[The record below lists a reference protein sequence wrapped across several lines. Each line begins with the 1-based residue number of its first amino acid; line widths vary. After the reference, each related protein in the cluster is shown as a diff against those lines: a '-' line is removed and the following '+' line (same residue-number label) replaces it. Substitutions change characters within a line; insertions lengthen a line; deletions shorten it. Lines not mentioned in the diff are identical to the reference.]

1 MNNIEKVK
9 QFMTESGQLVNEKPT
24 LVGGSSLRYHLMRE
38 ENEEYIDALVD
49 DDLVEILDACVD
61 MAYILYGTI
70 LTHGLQD
77 VFQEAFDRVHEN
89 NMSKRPFIKDNN
101 GKIIKPLGFKSVN
114 LKDLVK

>member
-1 MNNIEKVK
+1 
-9 QFMTESGQLVNEKPT
+9 MTESGQLVNEKPT
-24 LVGGSSLRYHLMRE
+24 LVDTYLRYNLMLE
-38 ENEEYIDALVD
+38 ENKEYKDAATVGN
-49 DDLVEILDACVD
+49 LVEILDACVD